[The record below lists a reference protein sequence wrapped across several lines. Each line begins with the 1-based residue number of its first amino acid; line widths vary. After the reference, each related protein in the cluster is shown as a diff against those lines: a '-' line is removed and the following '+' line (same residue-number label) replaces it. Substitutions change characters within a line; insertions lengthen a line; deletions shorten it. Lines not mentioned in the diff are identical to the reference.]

1 MYSLSGPF
9 AASRCWIGHE
19 LPPRIAQL
27 GDEERSAVELTGDLV
42 DTVGVGVP
50 APQDLLVVVCD
61 PRGQP
66 DVRVGWDDR
75 SCRAPRRQVDRLE
88 LRAARQRARSV
99 EMPTD

>member
-1 MYSLSGPF
+1 MYSLSRSF

-19 LPPRIAQL
+19 LPPRIAQV
-27 GDEERSAVELTGDLV
+27 GDEEQPRVELTGHLV

-61 PRGQP
+61 RRGEP
-66 DVRVGWDDR
+66 DAPVGWDDR
-75 SCRAPRRQVDRLE
+75 SGRAPRRQVDRLE